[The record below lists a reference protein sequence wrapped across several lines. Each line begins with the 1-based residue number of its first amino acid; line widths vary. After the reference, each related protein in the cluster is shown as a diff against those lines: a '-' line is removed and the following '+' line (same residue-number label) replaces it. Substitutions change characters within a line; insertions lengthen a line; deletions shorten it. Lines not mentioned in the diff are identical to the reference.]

1 MASAVKKIPVE
12 NLWAK
17 NEDGESRP
25 VRAIM
30 GEHLE
35 PGLYEFIYRK
45 SDLMGD
51 LMSLKPM
58 NVVTDTLLVLPG
70 SLMEYIVG
78 AAESFWKRGDAYKLM
93 GLVHKRGLMIE
104 GTPGSGKTVSCL
116 MAGQEIG
123 KRGGVAIFVAPS
135 TNIQGLPA
143 FLETLREFEPT
154 MPLMIIFEDIDKHLP
169 PITPQSSGSSDQ
181 MSILNMNLLL
191 SLLDGEKQIQN
202 VIYIAT
208 TNFLDKIDARLTN
221 RPSRFD
227 EIIKAKAPNKIARK
241 AYFEKIVPDAFND
254 KLDSLVQNSKGLN
267 FAHMKELAICT
278 CIYDRDVEK
287 TSERLRNL
295 NGNHGTGFADSEED

>member
-1 MASAVKKIPVE
+1 MATNKKIPVE

-17 NEDGESRP
+17 SEDGESRP

-30 GEHLE
+30 GEHLA
-35 PGLYEFIYRK
+35 PGLYEFIYKK

-51 LMSLKPM
+51 LLSLKPM

-70 SLMEYIVG
+70 SLMEYIVH
-78 AAESFWKRGDAYKLM
+78 AAEAFWKRSAAYKLM
-93 GLVHKRGLMIE
+93 GLIHKRGLMIE

-135 TNIQGLPA
+135 TNIQALPA
-143 FLETLREFEPT
+143 FLETIREFEPK
-154 MPLMIIFEDIDKHLP
+154 MPLMVIFEDIDKHLP
-169 PITPQSSGSSDQ
+169 PITQSSSGQSDLIS
-181 MSILNMNLLL
+181 MMNMNLLL
-191 SLLDGEKQIQN
+191 SLLDGEKQIEN

-208 TNFLDKIDARLTN
+208 TNFLDRIDARLTN

-227 EIIKAKAPNKIARK
+227 EIIKAKAPNKLARR
-241 AYFEKIVPDAFND
+241 AYFEKIVPPEFSS
-254 KLDSLVQNSKGLN
+254 KLDALVQNSKGLN

-278 CIYDRDVEK
+278 CIYERDVEK

-295 NGNHGTGFADSEED
+295 DGNHGAGFAPEED